1 MSLFQL
7 KPESK
12 RYVESDGPIRYLDPG
27 HIDRPISMP
36 RVQIAIMAA
45 FVLVGAII
53 AWQLYNNIDDAVF
66 GAAERKQQEIDANL
80 ARDIAFD
87 APVISS
93 LVYLD
98 DNTIRQTFT
107 DAGYAMHEYSD
118 PADYPNGGFE
128 SARMPA
134 DMNYDEAV
142 ALFDRGIASLGA
154 VDASK
159 LLKGMWMYSVDRTEY
174 LDMRVRYVD
183 FASGSLD
190 AAIDAAMMQQG
201 LSADTMLAENGSG
214 VDEVGNT
221 FKAGT
226 LDIDGVIYQW
236 RVSAVPLSDMYGIS
250 GLPENAVYVGV
261 RLTA

>member
-12 RYVESDGPIRYLDPG
+12 RYVESGGPVHYLDAG
-27 HIDRPISMP
+27 HLDRPQTMP
-36 RVQIAIMAA
+36 RAQIVIMAV
-45 FVLVGAII
+45 FVVVGAII
-53 AWQLYNNIDDAVF
+53 AWQLYSHVDDAVF

-80 ARDIAFD
+80 ARDVAFD

-93 LVYLD
+93 LIYLD
-98 DNTIRQTFT
+98 DDSLRQTFA
-107 DAGYAMHEYSD
+107 DAGYAMYEYSD
-118 PADYPNGGFE
+118 PADFPNGGFM

-134 DMNYDEAV
+134 DMDFGEAT
-142 ALFDRGIASLGA
+142 ALFDKGFASLDA
-154 VDASK
+154 VEASK
-159 LLKGMWMYSVDRTEY
+159 LLCGLWMYSVDRTEY

-190 AAIDAAMMQQG
+190 AAIDAAMAQQG
-201 LSADTMLAENGSG
+201 LSADTMLAEGGSG

-226 LDIDGVIYQW
+226 IDIDGATYQW
-236 RVSAVPLSDMYGIS
+236 RVSAVPLSEMYRIS
-250 GLPENAVYVGV
+250 DLPDDAVYVGV